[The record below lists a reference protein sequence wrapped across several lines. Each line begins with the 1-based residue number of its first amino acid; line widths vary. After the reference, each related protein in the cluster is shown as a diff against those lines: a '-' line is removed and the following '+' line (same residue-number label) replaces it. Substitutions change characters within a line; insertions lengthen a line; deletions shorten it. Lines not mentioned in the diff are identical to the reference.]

1 MNTKQLAALY
11 NVADRTIREDCKA
24 RIYPYTI
31 RTNSTKNT
39 PAYKIQSFIQ
49 YYPRQVWLNI
59 KMLPPTL
66 YGPSEREAFIL
77 AYNSI
82 LSIAAISKHL
92 SIDRM
97 DVRQIFDQ
105 LFNEGKVSVAYDQ
118 RPDKAAV

>member
-1 MNTKQLAALY
+1 MNTKRLAEIFG
-11 NVADRTIREDCKA
+11 VSERTIRADCQSK
-24 RIYPYTI
+24 IYPYTI
-31 RTNSTKNT
+31 RTTSAKRTS
-39 PAYKIQSFIQ
+39 AYKVQDFIQ
-49 YYPRQVWLNI
+49 CYPRQVWLNV